1 MSLEMSL
8 FKLRFTIVATLTV
21 LIGLS
26 TLFFTVLLT
35 LLGSF
40 SMYSMLAMVIGFN
53 LLQWFIA
60 PYLIGLMYRVK
71 ELPESSN
78 PKMHAYV
85 RRIAESTGINTPK
98 LMIST
103 LHIPNA
109 FAYGSPLTGNRIA
122 VTQGLLDT
130 LEDEEVEA
138 VLGHELG
145 HLKHRDV
152 QIMMFASVLPS
163 IFYYIG
169 YSFMWSSI
177 LGGNRRNNSGGIF
190 LIAIGSMAIYF
201 VLSLVVMGLSRLR
214 EYYADTHAVQH
225 VNEGARKL
233 SEALAKISTFSQ
245 RSRIPAKSMHVAGFK
260 TLLFSDPD
268 TSSLDAM
275 EIGTSRYKTSDQ
287 MLVEQVVSK
296 KLTTADRVFELF
308 STHPNT
314 VKRIRMLR
322 DLGVRRP
329 Y

>member
-1 MSLEMSL
+1 MSL

-26 TLFFTVLLT
+26 TLFFTALLT

-40 SMYSMLAMVIGFN
+40 SIYSMLAIVVGFN

-78 PKMHAYV
+78 PKLHANV
-85 RRIAESTGINTPK
+85 RRIAESTGIKMPK
-98 LMIST
+98 LMISS
-103 LHIPNA
+103 LSIPNA
-109 FAYGSPLTGNRIA
+109 FAYGSPLSGNRVA
-122 VTQGLLDT
+122 VTQGLLDN
-130 LEDEEVEA
+130 LEEEEVEA

-169 YSFMWSSI
+169 SSFMWSSL
-177 LGGNRRNNSGGIF
+177 LGGNRRNNGGGII
-190 LIAIGSMAIYF
+190 LIAIGSMAMYF
-201 VLSLVVMGLSRLR
+201 ILSLVVMGLSRLR
-214 EYYADTHAVQH
+214 EYYADTYAVKH

-245 RSRIPAKSMHVAGFK
+245 RSRMPAKSMHVAGFK
-260 TLLFSDPD
+260 ALLFSDPD
-268 TSSLDAM
+268 TSRVDAM
-275 EIGTSRYKTSDQ
+275 EIGASRYKKSDQ

-314 VKRIRMLR
+314 VKRIRTLR
-322 DLGVRRP
+322 DLGIRRP
-329 Y
+329 

>member
-1 MSLEMSL
+1 MGL

-26 TLFFTVLLT
+26 TLFFTVLLS

-40 SMYSMLAMVIGFN
+40 NMYSMLTMVVGFN

-60 PYLIGLMYRVK
+60 PYLIGVMYRVK

-78 PKMHAYV
+78 PKLHAYV
-85 RRIAESTGINTPK
+85 RRIAESTRIRMPR
-98 LMIST
+98 LMISS
-103 LHIPNA
+103 LNIPNA

-130 LEDEEVEA
+130 LEEEEVEA

-152 QIMMFASVLPS
+152 QVMMFASVLPT

-169 YSFMWSSI
+169 YSFMWSSMF
-177 LGGNRRNNSGGIF
+177 GGNRRDNNSGGVF
-190 LIAIGSMAIYF
+190 LIAIGSMVIYF
-201 VLSLVVMGLSRLR
+201 VLSVVVMGLSRLR
-214 EYYADTHAVQH
+214 EYYADTHAVRH
-225 VNEGARKL
+225 VNDGARKL

-245 RSRIPAKSMHVAGFK
+245 RSRMPAKSMHVAGFK
-260 TLLFSDPD
+260 AMLFSDPD
-268 TSSLDAM
+268 TSHRDVM
-275 EIGTSRYKTSDQ
+275 EIGVSRFRTSDQ

-296 KLTTADRVFELF
+296 KFTTADRALELF
-308 STHPNT
+308 STHPHT
-314 VKRIRMLR
+314 AKRIKALR
-322 DLGVRRP
+322 DLGAKRS
-329 Y
+329 